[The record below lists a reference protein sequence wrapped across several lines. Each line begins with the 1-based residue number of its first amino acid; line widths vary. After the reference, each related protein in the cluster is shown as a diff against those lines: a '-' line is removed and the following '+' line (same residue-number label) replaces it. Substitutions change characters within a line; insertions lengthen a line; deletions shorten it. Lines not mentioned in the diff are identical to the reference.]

1 MLFYNPYFLFRPNPQ
16 NFSVYNR
23 DNEDY
28 FLSQGEK
35 YGGQGEKYGAQG
47 EKYGAQ
53 GEKYGKYRQ
62 HCWGEKYGVGEKKTE
77 RKDRKSTTIHQT

>member
-1 MLFYNPYFLFRPNPQ
+1 MLFYNPYFLFCRNGQ
-16 NFSVYNR
+16 IFSVHNR

-47 EKYGAQ
+47 EKYGSQ
-53 GEKYGKYRQ
+53 GEKYGKNGPTSESVFYIRMATL
-62 HCWGEKYGVGEKKTE
+62 VPVP
-77 RKDRKSTTIHQT
+77 SL

>member
-23 DNEDY
+23 DNC
-28 FLSQGEK
+28 LTKICQGEK

-47 EKYGAQ
+47 EKYGSQ
-53 GEKYGKYRQ
+53 GEKYGKNGPTSESVFYIRMATL
-62 HCWGEKYGVGEKKTE
+62 VPVP
-77 RKDRKSTTIHQT
+77 SL

>member
-1 MLFYNPYFLFRPNPQ
+1 MLFYNPYFLFCPNPQ

-23 DNEDY
+23 DNEEY

-47 EKYGAQ
+47 EKYGSLGEKYGSQ
-53 GEKYGKYRQ
+53 GEKYGKNGPTSESVFYIRMATL
-62 HCWGEKYGVGEKKTE
+62 VPAP
-77 RKDRKSTTIHQT
+77 SL